1 MRVLLTVHQFFPDH
15 NTGTEVLT
23 LQVASELSAR
33 GHEVRIITG
42 YPLKSAPA
50 EGRRFDRYCYQGLH
64 VDRYFHHEGA
74 PVGGQP
80 NIAELEYDNH
90 LVENWL
96 RGLLS
101 EWPPDVV
108 HFFHLKNLSV
118 SAIDVYR
125 EHGLPMVLTPT
136 DFWLVCPTTQ
146 LLLPDGSLCRGPD
159 RRGVNCLRHAIE
171 NTQTA
176 YLRRVFA
183 LMPDSLL
190 AGAIRACSTVVTGD
204 VAPFSWVRAL
214 SQRGDFI
221 RQRVSLLDQM
231 FVPTR
236 FMGHLFEANGLTAKQ
251 VTHSRFGINL
261 DGFRRGAVR
270 RGTEPRL
277 RIGFIGSLARWKGAH
292 VLVDAVR
299 RLPGTIDV
307 DVQIFGDPGV
317 YPDYAKGLVDRAAAD
332 TRIRFCGTF
341 PNNRIGEVFSTFD
354 VLVVPSLW
362 YENTPLVIYSS
373 QAAGCPVLASDLGGM
388 SEVIRE
394 GVDGLLFPPGDS
406 AALATHLER
415 LWHDRNL
422 VAALADNA
430 LSPKSIS
437 AYVDELTAAYEQLA
451 DHRKDVGA

>member
-1 MRVLLTVHQFFPDH
+1 MRVLLTVHQYFPDH
-15 NTGTEVLT
+15 KTGTEVLT
-23 LQVASELSAR
+23 RQVASELAAR

-42 YPLKSAPA
+42 YPLKSAPV
-50 EGRRFDRYCYQGLH
+50 EGRRFDQYQYQGLR
-64 VDRYFHHEGA
+64 VDRYFHQESA
-74 PVGGQP
+74 PVGAQR
-80 NIAELEYDNH
+80 NIAELEFDNH
-90 LVENWL
+90 LVEDWL

-101 EWPPDVV
+101 EWTPDVV

-118 SAIDVYR
+118 SAIDVCH

-136 DFWLVCPTTQ
+136 DFWLVCPMAQ
-146 LLLPDGSLCRGPD
+146 LLLPNGSLCVGPD
-159 RRGVNCLRHAIE
+159 RRGVKCLRHAVD
-171 NTQTA
+171 NTQPT
-176 YLRRVFA
+176 YVRRTFS
-183 LMPDSLL
+183 LMPDSLM
-190 AGAIRACSTVVTGD
+190 AGAIRACSTVVTSD

-251 VTHSRFGINL
+251 VTHSRFGIDL

-299 RLPGTIDV
+299 RLPPAIDV

-317 YPDYAKGLVDRAAAD
+317 YPDYANGLVERAAGDA
-332 TRIRFCGTF
+332 RIRFCGSF
-341 PNNRIGEVFSTFD
+341 PNSRIGEVLSTFD
-354 VLVVPSLW
+354 VFVVPSLW

-394 GVDGLLFPPGDS
+394 GLDGLLFPPGDS
-406 AALATHLER
+406 TALAAHLER
-415 LWHDRNL
+415 LWHDRDL
-422 VAALADNA
+422 VAVLADNA
-430 LSPKSIS
+430 PSPKSI
-437 AYVDELTAAYEQLA
+437 AVYVDELTIAYEELVDRHA
-451 DHRKDVGA
+451 VAGP

>member
-251 VTHSRFGINL
+251 VTHSRFGIDL

-277 RIGFIGSLARWKGAH
+277 RIGFIGSLARWKVPTYSSTPSGGCRPPLMSMCRFSGTPASTRTTRTAWWSVRPGMH
-292 VLVDAVR
+292 VSVSAGPSQTVASVR
-299 RLPGTIDV
+299 CCRP
-307 DVQIFGDPGV
+307 
-317 YPDYAKGLVDRAAAD
+317 
-332 TRIRFCGTF
+332 
-341 PNNRIGEVFSTFD
+341 SM
-354 VLVVPSLW
+354 SLW
-362 YENTPLVIYSS
+362 
-373 QAAGCPVLASDLGGM
+373 CPRSGT
-388 SEVIRE
+388 R
-394 GVDGLLFPPGDS
+394 
-406 AALATHLER
+406 TRH
-415 LWHDRNL
+415 W
-422 VAALADNA
+422 
-430 LSPKSIS
+430 
-437 AYVDELTAAYEQLA
+437 
-451 DHRKDVGA
+451 

>member
-1 MRVLLTVHQFFPDH
+1 MRVLLTVHQYFPDH
-15 NTGTEVLT
+15 KTGTEVLT
-23 LQVASELSAR
+23 RQVASELAAR

-42 YPLKSAPA
+42 YPLKSAPV
-50 EGRRFDRYCYQGLH
+50 EGRRFDQYQYQGLR
-64 VDRYFHHEGA
+64 VDRYFHQESA
-74 PVGGQP
+74 PVGAQR
-80 NIAELEYDNH
+80 NIAELEFDNH
-90 LVENWL
+90 LVEDWL

-101 EWPPDVV
+101 EWTPDVV

-118 SAIDVYR
+118 SAIDVCH

-136 DFWLVCPTTQ
+136 DFWLVCPMAQ
-146 LLLPDGSLCRGPD
+146 LLLPNGSLCVGPD
-159 RRGVNCLRHAIE
+159 RRGVKCLRHAVD
-171 NTQTA
+171 NTQPT
-176 YLRRVFA
+176 YVRRTFS
-183 LMPDSLL
+183 LMPDSLM

-251 VTHSRFGINL
+251 VTHSRFGIDL

-299 RLPGTIDV
+299 RLPPAIDV

-317 YPDYAKGLVDRAAAD
+317 YPDYANGLVERAAGDA
-332 TRIRFCGTF
+332 RIRFCGSF
-341 PNNRIGEVFSTFD
+341 PNSRIGEVLSTFD
-354 VLVVPSLW
+354 VFVVPSLW

-394 GVDGLLFPPGDS
+394 GLDGLLFPPGDS
-406 AALATHLER
+406 MALAAHLER
-415 LWHDRNL
+415 LWHDRDL
-422 VAALADNA
+422 VAVLADNA
-430 LSPKSIS
+430 PSPKSI
-437 AYVDELTAAYEQLA
+437 AVYVDELTIAYEELVDRHA
-451 DHRKDVGA
+451 VAGP